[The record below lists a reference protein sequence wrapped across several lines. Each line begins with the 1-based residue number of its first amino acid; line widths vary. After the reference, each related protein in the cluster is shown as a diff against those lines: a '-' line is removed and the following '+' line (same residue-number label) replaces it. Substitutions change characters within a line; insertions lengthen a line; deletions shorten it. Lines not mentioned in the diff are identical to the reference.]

1 MEANMTKK
9 ILLVLGTLVLAGGLG
24 APAYGWNNFGHMAV
38 AYVAYQQLTP
48 ASKARVDA
56 LLQLNPD
63 YQNWMMMIP
72 EDASPSDKQMMVFL
86 IAATWPDGIKGEY
99 QYSDDGTNSGN
110 TPDGAP
116 SSQNT
121 GYRDL
126 LRHKYW
132 HFVDTPFTSDG
143 SALPAIPTPN
153 AQERIALFRGVLA
166 STGDDK
172 LKSYDLAWLL
182 HLVGDVHQP
191 LHCATRVSSTDPGG
205 DSGGNKEKLKC
216 AGCAAHLHT
225 FWDGLF
231 GSGATPQAVI
241 QPVIKAA
248 KKLPAPDAGLA
259 AKSDEKDWIAESFQ
273 AAQNTVYQPP
283 VVAGNGPFT
292 LTSAYKSKAKT
303 LAKQRIALAGARL
316 ANLINTELK

>member
-1 MEANMTKK
+1 MTKR

-24 APAYGWNNFGHMAV
+24 APAYGWDNFGHMAV
-38 AYVAYQQLTP
+38 AYVAYQSLTP
-48 ASKARVDA
+48 TAKARVDA

-63 YQNWMMMIP
+63 YQNWLMMIP
-72 EDASPSDKQMMVFL
+72 EDASATDKQMMVFM
-86 IAATWPDGIKGEY
+86 IAATWPDEIKGEY
-99 QYSDDGTNSGN
+99 QYTDDGSNSGN

-116 SSQNT
+116 SGQNT

-132 HFVDTPFTSDG
+132 HFIDTPFATDG
-143 SALPAIPTPN
+143 TALPAIPSPN

-166 STGDDK
+166 SDSDDK

-191 LHCATRVSSTDPGG
+191 LHSTTRVSSADPGG
-205 DSGGNKEKLKC
+205 DSGGNKVKVKC
-216 AGCAAHLHT
+216 TGCATELHA
-225 FWDGLF
+225 FWDDALGT
-231 GSGATPQAVI
+231 GKTAQAVI

-248 KKLPAPDAGLA
+248 KALAAADSTLA
-259 AKSDEKDWIAESFQ
+259 AKSDEKIWIAESFQ
-273 AAQNTVYQPP
+273 AAQDTVYQPP
-283 VVAGNGPFT
+283 VVAGDGPFT
-292 LTSAYKSKAKT
+292 LTTAYKNKAKT